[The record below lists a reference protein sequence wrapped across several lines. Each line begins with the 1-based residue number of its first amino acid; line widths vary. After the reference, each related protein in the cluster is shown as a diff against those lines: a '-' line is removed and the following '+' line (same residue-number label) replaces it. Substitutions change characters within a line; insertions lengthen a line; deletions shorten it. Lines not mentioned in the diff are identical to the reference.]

1 MNSVPLFSC
10 MAVGSTV
17 PVLAQPIERIRLRD
31 FGTAR
36 LIERGGEIEEE
47 PQRVFEDKIFVAVGK
62 YVKEN
67 ILNLK
72 WVLQNSGGQKICFL
86 HVHQPAQMIP
96 MMGGKF
102 PVNKLEEQEVRA
114 YQELERQNMHKIL
127 NGYIFVCA
135 RVGVRAEKLDIE
147 MDNIEKGIVELVA
160 QHEIRKLVMGAA
172 ADKHYSKKMT
182 EPKSKK
188 ATFVRQQAHFSCHI
202 WFVCKGNLIY
212 TREGTSDGTEIDG
225 TSPSLVASP
234 ITGTGQSGHLRP
246 RSVAQGQGNCI
257 RFASPVQDFP
267 SPRYVNFESR
277 GRNDTLLSSPVGTRG
292 IPMPQIRLGAEG
304 SADECEGISRRS
316 PSQSSAHSTWF
327 SCEVFGTSDSISVMR
342 DGGSEDGSVLSSVH
356 EYKEELHSTS
366 PPNMLQEKGRL
377 NDELY
382 DQLEQA
388 VVEAENSKRE
398 AFAEL
403 VRRRNFEKDS
413 VDAIRKAK
421 ASESLYRKEMKLR
434 KEMEEML
441 AREKQEVEKI
451 KNLQSEIMEDLQM
464 VQDQKS
470 VLDSRIAESNRM
482 IEELEEKIVSGM
494 ELLKTLNEQQDVLL
508 IDCDNA
514 INESEEVRKRRE
526 EEASSSHRLRYFSEF
541 SILEIKEATYN
552 FDPLKKIGE
561 GGYGSVYRGLLRNT
575 QVAIKILH
583 SHSLQG
589 HAEFQQEVDVLS
601 MVRHPNLVTLIG
613 ACPEACSLIYE
624 YLPNGSL
631 EDRLACLDGT
641 LPLSWQ
647 TRTRIATEICSALI
661 FLHSNNPHSIVHG
674 DLKPANILLDAN
686 LVSKLGDF
694 GICRMLRDINSS
706 NTTTLCHRTDPKG
719 TFVYMD
725 PEFSATGELTLKSDV
740 YSFGV
745 ILLRLLTGR
754 PPLGIVKEVQYA
766 LEKGN
771 LNALLDTTAGN
782 WPSEQAKELA
792 HLGLRCCEMNRRN
805 RPDLESEVWRVLE
818 PMASCEP
825 HHHLG
830 GAQESIVGFYP
841 NSSVPILKKSRGIHT
856 LWQMASR
863 MKQRH

>member
-1 MNSVPLFSC
+1 MEGRKSHASGETNRRERERERALLFDRRNLNKWGPQLYRGDRALRRSK
-10 MAVGSTV
+10 GSDFV
-17 PVLAQPIERIRLRD
+17 ILVRRD

-36 LIERGGEIEEE
+36 LMERGGEIEEE

-62 YVKEN
+62 NVKES

-96 MMGGKF
+96 MRTEF
-102 PVNKLEEQEVRA
+102 TQPV
-114 YQELERQNMHKIL
+114 ELGAPVQ
-127 NGYIFVCA
+127 
-135 RVGVRAEKLDIE
+135 AEKLDIE
-147 MDNIEKGIVELVA
+147 MDNIEKGIVELIA

-188 ATFVRQQAHFSCHI
+188 AIFVQQQAHFSCPI

-212 TREGTSDGTEIDG
+212 MREGTSDGTEIEG

-246 RSVAQGQGNCI
+246 RSVAQGQGNCV

-316 PSQSSAHSTWF
+316 PSQGSAHSTWF
-327 SCEVFGTSDSISVMR
+327 SSEVFGTSDSISVVR
-342 DGGSEDGSVLSSVH
+342 DGGSEDGSVLPSVH
-356 EYKEELHSTS
+356 EYKEDLHSTS
-366 PPNMLQEKGRL
+366 PPNMLEKGRL

-388 VVEAENSKRE
+388 MVEAENSKRE
-398 AFAEL
+398 AFAES
-403 VRRRNFEKDS
+403 VRRRNSEKDS
-413 VDAIRKAK
+413 IDAIRKAK

-441 AREKQEVEKI
+441 AREKQEVEKK
-451 KNLQSEIMEDLQM
+451 KNLQSEVMEDLQM

-514 INESEEVRKRRE
+514 VNESEDVRESGE

-541 SILEIKEATYN
+541 SILEIKEATCN

-613 ACPEACSLIYE
+613 ACPEVCSLIYE

-771 LNALLDTTAGN
+771 LNALLDATAGN

-805 RPDLESEVWRVLE
+805 RPDLESEEITWDT
-818 PMASCEP
+818 
-825 HHHLG
+825 H
-830 GAQESIVGFYP
+830 IVADGFTYEAEA
-841 NSSVPILKKSRGIHT
+841 LKGWLDSDHDT
-856 LWQMASR
+856 SP
-863 MKQRH
+863 